1 MDLLNERG
9 QEVLRLADINNKK
22 MIESQLSEINSEW
35 RELVSGLEGR
45 KDALE
50 ALSRHWEH
58 LEAQWAL
65 IETRLTVTE
74 EKNKL
79 IDTVVRS
86 KQHLH
91 DTIKVLEVSND
102 FSNTIKSTIIFL
114 LEKSYS
120 YTIINNY
127 HQNIIQHI
135 CHIPRT

>member
-22 MIESQLSEINSEW
+22 AIESQLSEINLQW

-45 KDALE
+45 RDALE
-50 ALSRHWEH
+50 ALSRHWED

-65 IETRLTVTE
+65 IESRLIATE
-74 EKNKL
+74 EKSKL

-91 DTIKVLEVSND
+91 DTVKVLEVSNN
-102 FSNTIKSTIIFL
+102 FSNTDKIIISLLKKSRAI
-114 LEKSYS
+114 
-120 YTIINNY
+120 
-127 HQNIIQHI
+127 
-135 CHIPRT
+135 